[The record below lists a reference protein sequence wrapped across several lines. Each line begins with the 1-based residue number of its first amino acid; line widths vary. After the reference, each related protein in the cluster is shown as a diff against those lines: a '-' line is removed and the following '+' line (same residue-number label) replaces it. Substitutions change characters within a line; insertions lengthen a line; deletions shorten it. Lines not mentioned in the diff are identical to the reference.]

1 MSKPSPIRH
10 RARTRWILIGT
21 ALAIAALGFGAW
33 WLESLHPQLDTTGN
47 AVEGVP
53 PVALDQE
60 RSCRRLVEDDVI
72 AEIRAAFPEGG
83 RVTSTQVY
91 LCPLAY
97 DGLEVTYVGEVV
109 GELLPRD
116 GGAWAQVND
125 DSYALQTGPMVGHRE
140 RTGFNTGMTVW
151 LDDELADRI
160 TAPGRPALRGDV
172 VLLTGTL
179 LRTDP
184 EDAGGIT
191 LRATGLETLAEP
203 LVIEPPL
210 HRIQVV
216 VALVMALLAVAAT
229 MWARHRGRR

>member
-1 MSKPSPIRH
+1 MSDASPVRH
-10 RARTRWILIGT
+10 RARTRWILLGT

-33 WLESLHPQLDTTGN
+33 WLEALHPQLDTTGN
-47 AVEGVP
+47 AVAGVP
-53 PVALDQE
+53 PAALDQD
-60 RSCRRLVEDDVI
+60 RSCRRLVEDDVV
-72 AEIRAAFPEGG
+72 ADIRADFPEGG

-91 LCPLAY
+91 LCPLAF

-125 DSYALQTGPMVGHRE
+125 DSYALETGPMVGHRE

-160 TAPGRPALRGDV
+160 EAPGRPALRGDV
-172 VLLTGTL
+172 VLLRGTL
-179 LRTDP
+179 LRADP

-191 LRATGLETLAEP
+191 LRATEMETLAEP
-203 LVIEPPL
+203 LAVEPPL
-210 HRIQVV
+210 HRIQVAVAV
-216 VALVMALLAVAAT
+216 VLFLLALGAT
-229 MWARHRGRR
+229 VWARRQRRL

>member
-1 MSKPSPIRH
+1 MSESPRVRH

-21 ALAIAALGFGAW
+21 ALAIAALGSGAW

-53 PVALDQE
+53 PVALDQD

-72 AEIRAAFPEGG
+72 AEIRAAFPAGG

-97 DGLEVTYVGEVV
+97 DGLEVTYIGEVV

-125 DSYALQTGPMVGHRE
+125 DSYALETGPMVGHRE

-151 LDDELADRI
+151 LDHELADRI
-160 TAPGRPALRGDV
+160 EAAGRPALRGDV
-172 VLLTGTL
+172 VLLRGTL
-179 LRTDP
+179 LRADP

-191 LRATGLETLAEP
+191 LRATELETLAGP
-203 LVIEPPL
+203 LAIEPPL
-210 HRIQVV
+210 HRVQVV
-216 VALVMALLAVAAT
+216 VALVLSLLAVGAT
-229 MWARHRGRR
+229 AWARRSNRH